1 MKTRRFTMKAA
12 LVAAVL
18 LTGGCKKE
26 TNETT
31 AADSPSV
38 AEAAKPTVTAVGML
52 RFATAAELF
61 DYLNNVEGNNH
72 RNGFVSF
79 GKMADVTKA

>member
-1 MKTRRFTMKAA
+1 MAVLVSAA
-12 LVAAVL
+12 LLFV
-18 LTGGCKKE
+18 GCKKE
-26 TNETT
+26 TNET
-31 AADSPSV
+31 ASADSPSV
-38 AEAAKPTVTAVGML
+38 AEAAKPTVTAEGML
-52 RFATAAELF
+52 WFASAEELF